1 MVVEGWL
8 PRAAA
13 ARPGRTAV
21 HTPAGSWSYAQL
33 LRAAHA
39 GADELAGRG
48 ARDGERV
55 AIALP
60 GGLAFAQAL
69 HACLLL
75 GAVAVPVDV
84 RLTAP
89 ERAHLADGAVV
100 LVEEPL
106 RGAAAPRPGK
116 RRPRARSRARGAHDL
131 DAIAVVLHTSGT
143 SSSPRPVELTYGNF
157 LWSALGSAVAL
168 ELDPR
173 ERWLC
178 ALPVSHVAGLSILLR
193 SAIYATTA
201 VLHERFEA
209 ERVLHALREHDIT
222 LVSLVATTLARL
234 LDAGLRR
241 PARLRCALTGGG
253 PVPDALLARAGA
265 AGVPIALT
273 YGLTEACSQVT
284 TTPRRSLAREGP
296 VPGPPLFCVRARI
309 AATQPGPRRRGEILV
324 AGPTVAPGARARDG
338 WLHTGDVGFLDEH
351 GVLHVSGRRAETIIS
366 GGENVAPAEV
376 EAALESH
383 PDVLEAA
390 VVGRPDAAW
399 GQAVTAIVVPRPGRT
414 PDGEAL
420 RAHCARV
427 LAAYKVPRQV
437 LVSGGPLPRT
447 RTGKLARGKLR

>member
-89 ERAHLADGAVV
+89 ERAHLADGAAV

-106 RGAAAPRPGK
+106 RGAAAPRAGK

-143 SSSPRPVELTYGNF
+143 SSSPR
-157 LWSALGSAVAL
+157 
-168 ELDPR
+168 
-173 ERWLC
+173 
-178 ALPVSHVAGLSILLR
+178 
-193 SAIYATTA
+193 
-201 VLHERFEA
+201 
-209 ERVLHALREHDIT
+209 
-222 LVSLVATTLARL
+222 
-234 LDAGLRR
+234 
-241 PARLRCALTGGG
+241 
-253 PVPDALLARAGA
+253 
-265 AGVPIALT
+265 
-273 YGLTEACSQVT
+273 
-284 TTPRRSLAREGP
+284 
-296 VPGPPLFCVRARI
+296 
-309 AATQPGPRRRGEILV
+309 
-324 AGPTVAPGARARDG
+324 
-338 WLHTGDVGFLDEH
+338 
-351 GVLHVSGRRAETIIS
+351 
-366 GGENVAPAEV
+366 
-376 EAALESH
+376 
-383 PDVLEAA
+383 
-390 VVGRPDAAW
+390 
-399 GQAVTAIVVPRPGRT
+399 
-414 PDGEAL
+414 
-420 RAHCARV
+420 
-427 LAAYKVPRQV
+427 
-437 LVSGGPLPRT
+437 
-447 RTGKLARGKLR
+447 